1 MLYRIYAPVVT
12 GRQHRVMA
20 MSERVQSVT
29 APFRRLRWQLILSY
43 TIVTIGALLVAVLIL
58 SGLVFSRLFLPDDLY
73 SPADWQRINDE
84 NITPLVR
91 PFLVLPEVDADVV
104 AKLLDESRY
113 VLLGRPIFRVGE
125 LDITTSISAEIQIA
139 LVDAAGE
146 LVAAS
151 SEQWLPG
158 AQPGQR
164 LDADALSGLAQ
175 PLAAAL
181 AGETDPERLFVA
193 QDAGEAIFVT
203 PIFDPSSNGERVQG
217 AIIVDYSALP
227 TQGDVLSNALTAAG
241 QALLLFVIG
250 AGLLGAIFG
259 SITAGGLVRR
269 FEKFS
274 KISDTWSRGDLA
286 ARIDDDNDDEI
297 GQLAAKLDSMAA
309 RLETLL
315 RRRQEMA
322 VSEERNRLARDLHD
336 SAKQQA
342 FAASGQIGAALAW
355 QERDPAQAREHLL
368 EAQKLVD
375 RVRQELTD
383 LILKLRPADL
393 EEGGLPVALREYAVA
408 WAQQNDIEVDVRT
421 SGVGQL
427 PLEVD
432 QALYRIC
439 QEALAN
445 CARHSGASA
454 AGVRLAYADDQVT
467 LTIDDNGRG
476 FEPEQRHG
484 GLGLRSMRE
493 RAELIGGRF
502 QVASEP
508 GQGARVTVTWD
519 AVGQAAAGGQHE

>member
-1 MLYRIYAPVVT
+1 
-12 GRQHRVMA
+12 
-20 MSERVQSVT
+20 MSERVQTVT

-43 TIVTIGALLVAVLIL
+43 TLVTIGALLVAVLIIA
-58 SGLVFSRLFLPDDLY
+58 GLVFSRLFLPNDLY
-73 SPADWQRINDE
+73 TPADWQQINDK
-84 NITPLVR
+84 NISPLVR
-91 PFLVLPEVDADVV
+91 PFLVLPEVDDDVV
-104 AKLLDESRY
+104 SKLLDEARF
-113 VLLGRPIFRVGE
+113 VLLGRPIFQVGE
-125 LDITTSISAEIQIA
+125 LDINTSISADIQIA
-139 LVDAAGE
+139 LVDASGN

-151 SEQWLPG
+151 SGQILPG
-158 AQPGQR
+158 ALPGQP
-164 LDADALSGLAQ
+164 LDAGKLPGLAH

-181 AGETDPERLFVA
+181 AGETDPDRLFVA
-193 QDAGEAIFVT
+193 LDDGDALFVT
-203 PIFDPSSNGERVQG
+203 PIFDQSGSGDRVLG
-217 AIIVDYSALP
+217 ATIVDYSALP
-227 TQGDVLSNALTAAG
+227 TQRDVLSNTLAAAG
-241 QALLLFVIG
+241 RAFLFFVIG

-259 SITAGGLVRR
+259 SITAGGLVKR
-269 FEKFS
+269 FERFS
-274 KISDTWSRGDLA
+274 ATSDTWSRGDLA
-286 ARIDDDNDDEI
+286 ARINDENDDEI
-297 GQLAAKLDSMAA
+297 GQLAAKLDAMAA
-309 RLETLL
+309 RLEMLL

-355 QERDPAQAREHLL
+355 QERDPAQAREHLV

-393 EEGGLPVALREYAVA
+393 EDGGLPAALREYAVA
-408 WAQQNDIEVDVRT
+408 WAQQNDIEVDVQI
-421 SGVGQL
+421 GGAGQL

-454 AGVRLAYADDQVT
+454 ASVRLVYADDQVT

-476 FEPEQRHG
+476 FEPEQRHS

-502 QVASEP
+502 QVKIEP
-508 GQGARVTVTWD
+508 GQGARITVTWE
-519 AVGQAAAGGQHE
+519 ATGQAAAGGQHG